1 MEKIKQF
8 LEDFIDVEHKAA
20 CLSILP
26 DIEAFNKQ
34 LEFMDSFLADDL
46 KSRFDM
52 LKLTEPESDEYYEE
66 MSVNP
71 PMTKRHLFKIDE
83 IGKNEIFY
91 RAFVSM
97 IDGKKEY
104 FHCFVIRELKG
115 KLLIT
120 SRFTWG
126 IGRDGIN
133 VDHWY
138 FSGGEEM
145 KYTDLK
151 PIKETLRLLAPE
163 NNEENMK
170 EYLQ

>member
-1 MEKIKQF
+1 MKKIKQF
-8 LEDFIDVEHKAA
+8 LDDFIDAEHKAV

-26 DIEAFNKQ
+26 DIEVFNKQ
-34 LEFMDSFLADDL
+34 LEFMDTFLADDL
-46 KSRFDM
+46 KSNFGMR
-52 LKLTEPESDEYYEE
+52 KKTVPKSDEYYEE
-66 MSVNP
+66 MSTNP
-71 PMTKRHLFKIDE
+71 PITKRYLFKIDKIE
-83 IGKNEIFY
+83 KNEMFY

-97 IDGKKEY
+97 VDGKKD
-104 FHCFVIRELKG
+104 FFDCFIIKEVKE

-138 FSGGEEM
+138 NSGGEEM

-151 PIKETLRLLAPE
+151 PIKETLRILSPE
-163 NNEENMK
+163 DNEENMK